1 MKNNRVQLTGNL
13 GKNPEIKTFEN
24 GNRLAKFS
32 LATKETYYNREG
44 EKTTSTH
51 WHNITAWGNI
61 AERVEAELQKGSFI
75 SLEGKLATR
84 NYTDK
89 EGVKKYVTEIIAHDL
104 VVNMKAA

>member
-1 MKNNRVQLTGNL
+1 MKVKKQ
-13 GKNPEIKTFEN
+13 P
-24 GNRLAKFS
+24 
-32 LATKETYYNREG
+32 
-44 EKTTSTH
+44 STH